1 MQADTKPANKKSP
14 KRLTRAQ
21 VKETLDNT
29 PIEVILGTKQPLTS
43 KQREYARKLA
53 EGVMSKRQAYKDTYN
68 VGYEPALNSAPYVLA
83 RDQRIVR
90 EVNAYKLALEAE
102 KQRTPAQ
109 LKALLV
115 QQLVQHSID
124 DDIPPAQRLK
134 ALELIGKLYEVGA
147 FMERKETTV
156 VHTKSNDIKA
166 QLIERIKQVID
177 VEVKPARSGGQ
188 SLLDEISGDNQ
199 PGSDPTAPPPPAQRE
214 PAPVADTYYSTQM
227 NNEKI
232 DSTHA
237 NSAENDSDQNGE
249 MVSEGPK

>member
-1 MQADTKPANKKSP
+1 MHTETKPANKTSP

-21 VKETLDNT
+21 IKETLENT
-29 PIEVILGTKQPLTS
+29 PIEVILGTKQPLTN

-53 EGVMSKRQAYKDTYN
+53 EGTMSKRQAYKETYD
-68 VGYEPALNSAPYVLA
+68 VGYEPSLNSAPYVLA
-83 RDQRIVR
+83 RDKRIVK
-90 EVNAYKLALEAE
+90 EVEAYKLAMEAE
-102 KQRTPAQ
+102 KLRNPAQ

-124 DDIPPAQRLK
+124 DGIPPAQRLK

-166 QLIERIKQVID
+166 QLIDRIRQVID
-177 VEVKPARSGGQ
+177 VDVKPARSGGQ
-188 SLLDEISGDNQ
+188 SLLNEINGENQ
-199 PGSDPTAPPPPAQRE
+199 PGNDPTDPPSPDEPE
-214 PAPVADTYYSTQM
+214 PAPVANTYYSTQM
-227 NNEKI
+227 NS
-232 DSTHA
+232 D
-237 NSAENDSDQNGE
+237 ENDSDQNGE